1 MRRTNKNS
9 PINSV
14 LNKRYH
20 LEALGNKY
28 KDLYEFI
35 PQSFEMIRDDAF
47 CLGPNFNISKVGYC
61 KYYALHS
68 TSGPCGGKKLDAAS
82 PCWRAFQKIK

>member
-1 MRRTNKNS
+1 
-9 PINSV
+9 
-14 LNKRYH
+14 
-20 LEALGNKY
+20 
-28 KDLYEFI
+28 
-35 PQSFEMIRDDAF
+35 MIRDDAF

-68 TSGPCGGKKLDAAS
+68 TSGPYGGKKLDAAS